1 VCPGPTDAPPFQR
14 QLPWIKEAPTR
25 AIRFRHIAQ
34 PSEIADAVLF
44 FLSDRA
50 NYITGQVLSVS
61 GGLTMADR
69 QGQEEQAMRSYQ
81 AAALAALMITAAGSA
96 QAQPQA
102 PMPENNPAAAANVKQ
117 SEQYSALLRS
127 NPGFRRQ
134 REKIECGPIEDSQL
148 RASCIASFEAYAA
161 PAK

>member
-1 VCPGPTDAPPFQR
+1 
-14 QLPWIKEAPTR
+14 
-25 AIRFRHIAQ
+25 
-34 PSEIADAVLF
+34 
-44 FLSDRA
+44 
-50 NYITGQVLSVS
+50 
-61 GGLTMADR
+61 
-69 QGQEEQAMRSYQ
+69 MRSYQ
-81 AAALAALMITAAGSA
+81 AAAVAAFMITAAASA

-134 REKIECGPIEDSQL
+134 REKIECGPIQDSQL

>member
-1 VCPGPTDAPPFQR
+1 
-14 QLPWIKEAPTR
+14 
-25 AIRFRHIAQ
+25 
-34 PSEIADAVLF
+34 
-44 FLSDRA
+44 
-50 NYITGQVLSVS
+50 
-61 GGLTMADR
+61 
-69 QGQEEQAMRSYQ
+69 MRSYQ
-81 AAALAALMITAAGSA
+81 AAALAAFMTIAAAASA

-102 PMPENNPAAAANVKQ
+102 PMPQDNPAAAANVKQ

-134 REKIECGPIEDSQL
+134 REKIECGPIQDSQL

>member
-1 VCPGPTDAPPFQR
+1 
-14 QLPWIKEAPTR
+14 
-25 AIRFRHIAQ
+25 
-34 PSEIADAVLF
+34 
-44 FLSDRA
+44 
-50 NYITGQVLSVS
+50 
-61 GGLTMADR
+61 
-69 QGQEEQAMRSYQ
+69 MRSYQ
-81 AAALAALMITAAGSA
+81 AAVLAAFMMIAAASAA

-102 PMPENNPAAAANVKQ
+102 PMPQNNPAAAANVRE

-134 REKIECGPIEDSQL
+134 REKIECGPIQDSQL